1 MQVTPPWNQRIKD
14 FTASLNCS
22 LTANLSG
29 LRTMPKV
36 VSIHS
41 YRGGTGK
48 SNFTANLAT
57 ALALQ
62 GYRVGVIDT
71 DLPSPGIH
79 NLFCLEPEQTEKALN
94 HYLWGECPIESVAY
108 DVSANVGI
116 TGDGQLFLV
125 PSSVKADDIA
135 RILNNG
141 YDVKLMND
149 GFRSLVKALKLD
161 YLFIDTHPGLS
172 KETFLSIAI
181 SHVLLLILRP
191 DKQDYQGTA
200 VTVDVARQLKV
211 RNMLLAINKAY
222 SKLNLE
228 ALTQKV
234 EATFDETVAG
244 VFPLSEEIVQ
254 LASEGVFC
262 VNFPDHPISQEFRKV
277 AQQIAE
283 V

>member
-1 MQVTPPWNQRIKD
+1 
-14 FTASLNCS
+14 
-22 LTANLSG
+22 
-29 LRTMPKV
+29 MPKV
-36 VSIHS
+36 VSVHS

-57 ALALQ
+57 TVAAL
-62 GYRVGVIDT
+62 GHRVGVVDT
-71 DLPSPGIH
+71 DVPSPGIH
-79 NLFCLEPEQTEKALN
+79 NLFCLEPEQMGKTLN
-94 HYLWGECPIESVAY
+94 NYLWGESTIEAAAY
-108 DVSANVGI
+108 DVSSNVGL
-116 TGDGQLFLV
+116 DGNGTLYLV

-149 GFRSLVKALKLD
+149 GFRSLVKALQLD

-181 SHVLLLILRP
+181 SHVLILIIRP

-200 VTVDVARQLKV
+200 VTIDVARQLKV
-211 RNMLLAINKAY
+211 RKMLLAINKAH

-228 ALTQKV
+228 ALKQKV
-234 EATFDETVAG
+234 EETYGETVAG
-244 VFPLSEEIVQ
+244 VFPLSEDIVQ

-262 VNFPDHPISQEFRKV
+262 VKYPEHPVSQEFRHV
-277 AQQIAE
+277 AQQIVEA
-283 V
+283 

>member
-1 MQVTPPWNQRIKD
+1 
-14 FTASLNCS
+14 
-22 LTANLSG
+22 
-29 LRTMPKV
+29 MPKV
-36 VSIHS
+36 VSVHS

-57 ALALQ
+57 TVAAQ
-62 GYRVGVIDT
+62 GYRVGVVDT

-79 NLFCLEPEQTEKALN
+79 NLFCLEPEQTQQALN
-94 HYLWGECPIESVAY
+94 HYLWGECPIASVAY
-108 DVSANVGI
+108 DVSANVGLMN
-116 TGDGQLFLV
+116 TGQLFLV

-141 YDVKLMND
+141 YDARLMND
-149 GFRSLVKALKLD
+149 GFRSLVKTLQLD

-200 VTVDVARQLKV
+200 VTADVARQLKV
-211 RNMLLAINKAY
+211 RKMLLAINKAY
-222 SKLNLE
+222 STLNLE
-228 ALTQKV
+228 ALQQKV
-234 EATFDETVAG
+234 EETFHETVAG

-262 VNFPDHPISQEFRKV
+262 VKYPDHPISQEFRKV
-277 AQQIAE
+277 AQQIMEA
-283 V
+283 

>member
-1 MQVTPPWNQRIKD
+1 
-14 FTASLNCS
+14 
-22 LTANLSG
+22 
-29 LRTMPKV
+29 MPKV

-57 ALALQ
+57 TLAQQ
-62 GYRVGVIDT
+62 GNRVAVVDT
-71 DLPSPGIH
+71 DVPSPGIH
-79 NLFCLEPEQTEKALN
+79 NLLGLEPEQTTITLN
-94 HYLWGECPIESVAY
+94 NYLWGENAIEDAAY

-116 TGDGQLFLV
+116 EGAGKLFLV
-125 PSSVKADDIA
+125 PSSVKADNIA
-135 RILNNG
+135 RILKDG

-149 GFRSLVKALKLD
+149 GFRSLVKARQLD

-181 SHVLLLILRP
+181 SHVLVLILRP

-211 RNMLLAINKAY
+211 RKMLLAINKAH
-222 SKLNLE
+222 SKLNLD
-228 ALTQKV
+228 ALKQKV
-234 EATFDETVAG
+234 EETYRETVAG
-244 VFPLSEEIVQ
+244 VFPLSEDVVQ

-262 VNFPDHPISQEFRKV
+262 IKYPEHLVSQEFQKMAR
-277 AQQIAE
+277 QIAE
-283 V
+283 A